1 MKTNS
6 ISTGLA
12 RTIATP
18 RHPFLRGAWLWTG
31 FLVLAT
37 IAFAFY
43 RASEPWIPPK
53 PNGRLFSI
61 LWRDR
66 AAWKA
71 EIRIPNE
78 NNMEKT
84 PRCSRRCEGRFS
96 TVA

>member
-43 RASEPWIPPK
+43 RASEP
-53 PNGRLFSI
+53 
-61 LWRDR
+61 
-66 AAWKA
+66 
-71 EIRIPNE
+71 
-78 NNMEKT
+78 
-84 PRCSRRCEGRFS
+84 
-96 TVA
+96 